1 MSLGKTLKDVQR
13 FSKKQSKKKNYLGW
27 FQSFGGGES
36 PINNAFFNMA
46 MGSADGIAG
55 VGEADGG
62 IGMTAS
68 MGESLNEENE
78 TNIIDK
84 VAEHFGTYNL
94 VPEWKTFILPDGRF
108 LNMDKLRAHSDVEQW
123 LINNGLSNEKFAY
136 IHMGSPT
143 LSKLGC
149 FRCNP
154 RGRYCILPEVDYPT
168 DEALNS
174 LLLWLDSQSSN
185 GDYVTIV
192 TPSGKSVRYS
202 FSDYISDDIVDRID
216 RFYTSGTLY
225 EKHVDIKRAGNAKY
239 ERNPVGDKLSLCKI
253 NESIKAQK
261 EMEFLQASKSDSW
274 NRRRRTE
281 IGERYK
287 RGAVGEKLSVEE
299 ENKESW
305 LSDQIKKFRST
316 KKGDF
321 LYSAHRLSTTVD
333 PKFLEQVYNQNPNLS
348 VDELLTVA
356 GLQKET
362 KKETPPKNNRKE
374 KDTEPEKGVAGKPI
388 MEDFIT
394 FHVSDGL
401 SHKNDKEISVSVED
415 VINTLVSLLEYDT
428 DYIDMSDEELRSD
441 IETNLDPYVDTY
453 YEDLCEVFCKDNG
466 CEEKKHNVGY
476 EEDPFLLQYTF
487 DGIDSD
493 DPDIAVT
500 EYDYRSPYDFDEDWD
515 EEEQDDD
522 DEHGMSRYKRLERKS
537 VYDSDGFT
545 TDYVLYYDYYE
556 GRYFTMFGDEDL
568 YAPNIDYADADF
580 DTYEQAKEWF
590 DNYEGFTDEDEEEED
605 FIFDECVHPT
615 VKANAYKKPSNPYSK
630 VKDVSF
636 YDDDVD
642 GHSRVTESGFKP
654 KKSKFK
660 YDDNPINEGA
670 MSELDIERQ
679 ENAELLDKLRKDIDD
694 LNDELKFLR
703 ETAPKEI
710 RRGGAFDSQAEIDD
724 AIEATERELK
734 RTTAKYKILLRS
746 VEKR

>member
-13 FSKKQSKKKNYLGW
+13 LSKKQSKKKNYMGW

-55 VGEADGG
+55 AGEADGG

-84 VAEHFGTYNL
+84 VVEHFGTYNI

-123 LINNGLSNEKFAY
+123 LINNGLSKEKFAY

-174 LLLWLDSQSSN
+174 LLLWLDRQSST
-185 GDYVTIV
+185 GDSVSIV
-192 TPSGKSVRYS
+192 TPSGKSIRYS
-202 FSDYISDDIVDRID
+202 FSDYIPDEIVDRID
-216 RFYTSGTLY
+216 RFYSSGTLY
-225 EKHVDIKRAGNAKY
+225 EKQVDIKRAGNAKY

-253 NESIKAQK
+253 NESIKKQK
-261 EMEFLQASKSDSW
+261 EKEFLQSSIRGDS
-274 NRRRRTE
+274 NKRR
-281 IGERYK
+281 IKIDERYK
-287 RGAVGEKLSVEE
+287 RCAVGEKLTVEE
-299 ENKESW
+299 GGNEESW

-333 PKFLEQVYNQNPNLS
+333 PKFLEQIYNQNPNLS

-356 GLQKET
+356 GLQKEE

-374 KDTEPEKGVAGKPI
+374 KDTKPEKGVAGKPI

-394 FHVSDGL
+394 FHVSDGF

-415 VINTLVSLLEYDT
+415 VINALVSFLEYDT

-453 YEDLCEVFCKDNG
+453 YGELCEVFCKDNG

-515 EEEQDDD
+515 EEEQDTERDD
-522 DEHGMSRYKRLERKS
+522 RYERLERKS

-545 TDYVLYYDYYE
+545 TDYVLYYDSYE
-556 GRYFTMFGDEDL
+556 DKYFTMFGDEDV
-568 YAPNIDYADADF
+568 YAPDIDYADADF

-605 FIFDECVHPT
+605 FFSFDECVHPT
-615 VKANAYKKPSNPYSK
+615 VKANAYKKPANPYSK

-642 GHSRVTESGFKP
+642 GKVRVTESGFKP
-654 KKSKFK
+654 KNSKFE
-660 YDDNPINEGA
+660 YDDNPISEGA

-679 ENAELLDKLRKDIDD
+679 ENSELLDKLRKDIDD
-694 LNDELKFLR
+694 LNDELEFLR

-734 RTTAKYKILLRS
+734 RTIAKYKILLRS

>member
-522 DEHGMSRYKRLERKS
+522 DEQGMSRYKRLERKS

-746 VEKR
+746 ENK

>member
-1 MSLGKTLKDVQR
+1 MSLGKTLKDVQSL
-13 FSKKQSKKKNYLGW
+13 SKKQSKKKNYLGW
-27 FQSFGGGES
+27 FQSFGSGES

-55 VGEADGG
+55 AGEADGG

-68 MGESLNEENE
+68 MGESLNEDYGND
-78 TNIIDK
+78 IIEK

-94 VPEWKTFILPDGRF
+94 VPEWKTFLLPDGRF

-123 LINNGLSNEKFAY
+123 LINNGLSKEKFAY

-143 LSKLGC
+143 LSRLGC

-174 LLLWLDSQSSN
+174 LLLWLDRQSST
-185 GDYVTIV
+185 GDSVSIV

-216 RFYTSGTLY
+216 RFYSSGTLY
-225 EKHVDIKRAGNAKY
+225 EKQVDIKRAGNAKY
-239 ERNPVGDKLSLCKI
+239 ERNPVGEKLSLCKI
-253 NESIKAQK
+253 NESLKKQK
-261 EMEFLQASKSDSW
+261 EKEFLQSSIIGDS
-274 NRRRRTE
+274 NRRRTKVD
-281 IGERYK
+281 ERYK
-287 RGAVGEKLSVEE
+287 RCAVGEKLTVEE
-299 ENKESW
+299 DRNEE
-305 LSDQIKKFRST
+305 
-316 KKGDF
+316 KKG
-321 LYSAHRLSTTVD
+321 
-333 PKFLEQVYNQNPNLS
+333 
-348 VDELLTVA
+348 
-356 GLQKET
+356 
-362 KKETPPKNNRKE
+362 TPPKNNRKE
-374 KDTEPEKGVAGKPI
+374 KDTKPEKGVTGKPI
-388 MEDFIT
+388 MEDYIT
-394 FHVSDGL
+394 FHVNDGF

-415 VINTLVSLLEYDT
+415 VVNALVSLLEYDT

-453 YEDLCEVFCKDNG
+453 YGDLCEVFCKDEG
-466 CEEKKHNVGY
+466 CEEKKSRGDY

-493 DPDIAVT
+493 DPEVSVT
-500 EYDYRSPYDFDEDWD
+500 EYDYRSPYNFDEDWD

-522 DEHGMSRYKRLERKS
+522 DEQGMSRYKRLERKS

-556 GRYFTMFGDEDL
+556 DKYFTMFGDEDL

-590 DNYEGFTDEDEEEED
+590 DNYEGFTDEDEEED
-605 FIFDECVHPT
+605 FTFDECVHPT
-615 VKANAYKKPSNPYSK
+615 IKTNTYKKPSNPYSK

-654 KKSKFK
+654 KNSKFE

-679 ENAELLDKLRKDIDD
+679 ENSELLDKLRKDIDD
-694 LNDELKFLR
+694 LNDELEFLR

-746 VEKR
+746 NKS

>member
-746 VEKR
+746 ENK